1 MKYLKAC
8 LVGLGIWGAATPSVA
23 THFLLSVDPVTGLP
37 ALFVGSGVVT
47 NSPGAEPPGR
57 GGRDESPI
65 QPAQVVQ
72 LDSETTA
79 AMIAQTLAGS
89 DVIAALLQ
97 NKAALDAEN
106 AALMAALNQSLGGQL
121 ESSGDLAEAGLRA
134 DMNELVAS
142 IIGAA
147 LASTTV
153 TEEEARALI
162 ERTTGELASRPSA
175 SPPLQSGGQAASEL
189 EARQRELREQ
199 AEQRRQQQAEQAEQ
213 AEQQREQAHQRNQ
226 ELIAKIE
233 EQRRQ
238 NNHPGHA

>member
-1 MKYLKAC
+1 
-8 LVGLGIWGAATPSVA
+8 
-23 THFLLSVDPVTGLP
+23 
-37 ALFVGSGVVT
+37 
-47 NSPGAEPPGR
+47 
-57 GGRDESPI
+57 
-65 QPAQVVQ
+65 
-72 LDSETTA
+72 
-79 AMIAQTLAGS
+79 MIAQTLAGS